1 MATVCDAVAVGDVGV
16 SDHGLNDQA
25 EDDEMTRNARRTRWA
40 KPAIGTVLIGALAVL
55 PVLTGCAGVETA
67 NAADATLVSFTSCA
81 ALTKYAQGKALE
93 RVGPYGLGGGP
104 YIFDGGAAI
113 ARTGATTPSASL
125 AAAEDQAAAPK
136 AAGVDFS
143 TTNVQEAGVDEPDVV
158 KSDGNRIFA
167 IAKNR
172 LYAVDVSGPTPR
184 IVGSLAMPTD
194 TYARDMLIS
203 ADKLIVMSDGPVDV
217 RPVPQPGG
225 AGVGTKVAVG
235 APDIAIGMSPGGGGS
250 VITEIDATD
259 AAAMKVLE
267 TFQTEA
273 RYVTAR
279 MSGTTARI
287 VVAAGGPMG
296 ITFAY
301 PNEPGD
307 ANVAKAG
314 RSNRNVVS
322 RTTADNWIPR
332 YSVTSAAGTSAP
344 RPLVACDA
352 VSRPPVFSGL
362 DTLTV
367 LTIDVTHGLDPIDAD
382 AVMASGENVYASSQ
396 SLYVATNRQAIPD
409 AQGNIVQVDTTQIHK
424 FDTSSSSQTT
434 YSGSGTVIGQ
444 TLNQFSMSELDGKL
458 RIATTDAGLQ
468 VVGGDAVVDNGGQS
482 QSYVTVLDEHN
493 DKLRQL
499 GQVGGLGK
507 GERIFAV
514 RFIGTTAYVVT
525 FKQTD
530 PLYTIDLSDPAAPR
544 VVGEL
549 KIAGYSAY
557 LHPIG
562 DNLLIGVG
570 QDANEQGRT
579 QGLQVSLFDVSDPA
593 SPKRIQNAVLPGANS
608 DAEWDHHAFLWWP
621 ATNLAVVPFQLMVAA
636 TDTVGTP
643 GGRPAPGVPEFLGPV
658 TGALGMRV
666 TRDGISEAGRV
677 IHPND
682 PQFFGGVKRSLV
694 VGDTLFTL
702 SDGGLKAS
710 GLDDLAERAWLPF
723 A

>member
-1 MATVCDAVAVGDVGV
+1 
-16 SDHGLNDQA
+16 
-25 EDDEMTRNARRTRWA
+25 MTRNARRTSWA
-40 KPAIGTVLIGALAVL
+40 KPAIGVVLVGALAVL
-55 PVLTGCAGVETA
+55 PALTGCAGVETA
-67 NAADATLVSFTSCA
+67 NAADATLERFTSCA
-81 ALTKYAQGKALE
+81 ALTEYAQSKALE
-93 RVGPYGLGGGP
+93 TVGPYGLGGGGP
-104 YIFDGGAAI
+104 YILNSGVAE
-113 ARTGATTPSASL
+113 ARLGVTSASAGVPSA
-125 AAAEDQAAAPK
+125 ADQAAAPK
-136 AAGVDFS
+136 TSGVDFS
-143 TTNVQEAGVDEPDVV
+143 TTNVQEAGVDEPDIV
-158 KSDGNRIFA
+158 KTDGNRIFA

-172 LYAVDVSGPTPR
+172 LYAVDVSGSTPR
-184 IVGSLAMPTD
+184 IVGSLAMPANS
-194 TYARDMLIS
+194 YARDMLIS
-203 ADKLIVMSDGPVDV
+203 ANKLIVMGDGPVDV
-217 RPVPQPGG
+217 RPAPQSDG
-225 AGVGTKVAVG
+225 ARAGNKVAAG
-235 APDIAIGMSPGGGGS
+235 APRVGIGIAPRSGGGS
-250 VITEIDATD
+250 VLTEIDVTD

-296 ITFAY
+296 IGFAY
-301 PNEPGD
+301 PNEPGG
-307 ANVAKAG
+307 AGEAKAG
-314 RSNRNVVS
+314 RANRNLLT

-344 RPLVACDA
+344 RPLVACEA

-367 LTIDVTHGLDPIDAD
+367 LTVDLTGGLDPIDAD
-382 AVMASGENVYASSQ
+382 AVMASGENVYASPQ
-396 SLYVATNRQAIPD
+396 SLYVATNRWAVPD
-409 AQGNIVQVDTTQIHK
+409 AQGNITQVDTTQIHK
-424 FDTSSSSQTT
+424 FDTSSTSQTT
-434 YSGSGTVIGQ
+434 YRGSGTVIGQ

-458 RIATTDAGLQ
+458 RIATTEAGLRL
-468 VVGGDAVVDNGGQS
+468 VGGDAVVDNGGQS
-482 QSYVTVLDEHN
+482 QSYVTVLEERN
-493 DKLRQL
+493 GKLQQL
-499 GQVGGLGK
+499 GQVGGLGT

-525 FKQTD
+525 FKHTD

-544 VVGEL
+544 VAGEL

-570 QDANEQGRT
+570 QDATEQGRT
-579 QGLQVSLFDVSDPA
+579 KGLQVSLFDVSDPA

-621 ATNLAVVPFQLMVAA
+621 AKSLAVVPFQLFGPAVA
-636 TDTVGTP
+636 TVGP
-643 GGRPAPGVPEFLGPV
+643 AGGDPAPGVPEYQNPV

-677 IHPND
+677 IHPSD
-682 PQFFGGVKRSLV
+682 PQFFGGVHRSLV

-702 SDGGLKAS
+702 SDGGIKAS
-710 GLDDLAERAWLPF
+710 GLDDLTERAWLPF
-723 A
+723 G